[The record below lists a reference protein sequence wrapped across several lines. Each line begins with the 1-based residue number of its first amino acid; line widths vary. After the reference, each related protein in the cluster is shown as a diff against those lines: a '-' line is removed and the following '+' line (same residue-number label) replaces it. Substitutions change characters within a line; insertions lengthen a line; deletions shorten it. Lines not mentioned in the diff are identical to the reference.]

1 MNDFVF
7 VLSRQLESG
16 GWFNFIARG
25 FGWVINLLFN
35 LVQTLPGAL
44 GISIILMTILFRF
57 LILPLHLKSQR
68 SMLKMRELK
77 PELDKI
83 KAKYGNSKDP
93 ELMRKSQQ
101 EQQALLAKHGANP
114 LSGCLPMLT
123 QMPLFIGLNTV
134 MRQAAFYMRDFGL
147 MYERVAAKLLDI
159 PGMVAYHDQQ
169 PGILQQ
175 IATGTIGD
183 GRIIPEAWERNL
195 TALTNELRGANVF
208 YTMDANGLRS
218 EIAERGTDVIVMGF
232 DDHLARVISRFTDY
246 DWDIVWGYLRGAA
259 EVSTAQFNEIYYA
272 VADIATVENF
282 LGVNV
287 VERSGFG
294 VIAVLTGLSMLASSW
309 IMQQK
314 TADPNAD
321 ERARMMQKM
330 MLFVMP
336 AMMAFFTVNLAAA
349 VGIFWITGQVFQIV
363 TDIIFMRKHG
373 TPFRLPFMKPAPEPD
388 VVDAIPSKRKGK

>member
-1 MNDFVF
+1 MNDFAF
-7 VLSRQLESG
+7 VLSRQLETG

-35 LVQTLPGAL
+35 LVQSLPGAL

-83 KAKYGNSKDP
+83 KAKYGGSKDP

-114 LSGCLPMLT
+114 LSGCLPMLI

-147 MYERVAAKLLDI
+147 MYERVASKLLNI
-159 PGMVAYHDQQ
+159 PSTVGYHNEQ
-169 PGILQQ
+169 PGVIQQ
-175 IATGTIGD
+175 IATGEIGD

-195 TALTNELRGANVF
+195 TSLANELRGEGVF
-208 YTMDANGLRS
+208 YTIDADGLRN
-218 EIAERGTDVIVMGF
+218 EIAERGTDVIVLGF
-232 DDHLARVISRFTDY
+232 EDHLARVISRFTTG
-246 DWDIVWGYLRGAA
+246 DWDMVFDSLRETGEATAA
-259 EVSTAQFNEIYYA
+259 QINEIYYA
-272 VADIATVENF
+272 VAEIATVENF
-282 LGVNV
+282 LGINV
-287 VERSGFG
+287 VERSGWG
-294 VIAVLTGLSMLASSW
+294 VLALLTGLSMFASSW

-336 AMMAFFTVNLAAA
+336 AMMAFFTVGLAAA
-349 VGIFWITGQVFQIV
+349 VGLFWITGQLFQIV

-373 TPFRLPFMKPAPEPD
+373 TPLRLPFMKPKTVPEI
-388 VVDAIPSKRKGK
+388 VDDIPSKKKR